1 MLLYTYL
8 HHRLLVVPPDTPL
21 QAEKAKGEA
30 AERQREMD
38 GRRET
43 ARIARQ
49 R

>member
-1 MLLYTYL
+1 MHPLAPPYAPL
-8 HHRLLVVPPDTPL
+8 HPLL

-38 GRRET
+38 ERRET